1 VTWKL
6 TVRIGPKVE
15 RSRYDDLRAA
25 LDAAEARAREIA
37 GELPKRAIDTKIKR
51 FEPIQQV
58 AARLELAGPERLVPS
73 VRAGLDVRGD
83 GSTEAF
89 LGRVKREAVE
99 QRKGENAY
107 KALRRAVAEKVK
119 AKGKAQAKA

>member
-1 VTWKL
+1 VPWKL

-15 RSRYDDLRAA
+15 RSRYDELGPA

-37 GELPKRAIDTKIKR
+37 AEVPKRAIDTKIKR
-51 FEPIQQV
+51 FDPIQQV

-83 GSTEAF
+83 GSTEAYR
-89 LGRVKREAVE
+89 GRVKREAIK

-107 KALRRAVAEKVK
+107 KALRRAVAEQVK
-119 AKGKAQAKA
+119 A

>member
-1 VTWKL
+1 M

-15 RSRYDDLRAA
+15 RSRYDELHGA

-37 GELPKRAIDTKIKR
+37 GELPGRAIDTPIKR
-51 FEPIQQV
+51 FDPVQQV

-83 GSTEAF
+83 GSTEAY
-89 LGRVKREAVE
+89 LGRVRREAIE

-107 KALRRAVAEKVK
+107 RALRRAMAEKVK
-119 AKGKAQAKA
+119 GKGKAQARAKA